1 MLTVIWI
8 NSRNYNPVINITIN
22 AYELQKQ
29 WNIKFKYVLEIQKI
43 EKVSKTM
50 DLKLLVQHVKK
61 NLN

>member
-29 WNIKFKYVLEIQKI
+29 WNIKFKYVLEIQKT

>member
-22 AYELQKQ
+22 TYELQKQ

>member
-8 NSRNYNPVINITIN
+8 NSRNYNPVINVTIN

>member
-61 NLN
+61 NLS